1 MFYLAQL
8 FGILAWLTLLLSYYR
23 KNTDKILFV
32 QIISIIFY
40 LLNYLFLGAWTGLI
54 VVIFEL
60 VRDFLY
66 YKTDKDNLLFIL
78 TIPFYIFLAYFAR
91 NDFIELIPILASLL
105 EGYTLTKHKKIVVP
119 GAIIVYSMWVL
130 YDIAVKAYTG
140 ALTDGLIVISNIYIL
155 YNMITGYKRVHEFKV
170 ITKYLINDNILKVLT
185 ELDKEMYEK
194 ELLWDNEYQ
203 KEVYKKYK
211 KSLTYIK
218 YKNKI
223 IGYINILPIKEEEY
237 LEIIS
242 KHDIKNNYEHLG
254 TKDSRY
260 YIIDSI
266 VLKEKYQNELSI
278 KLVSKILKKRI
289 SYIKPLNAIS
299 IAVNEFENEV
309 LKNSSFKEL
318 KKFDDGN
325 YLYILK

>member
-32 QIISIIFY
+32 QIISVIFY

-78 TIPFYIFLAYFAR
+78 TIPFYIILAYFAR
-91 NDFIELIPILASLL
+91 NDLIELIPILASLL

-242 KHDIKNNYEHLG
+242 KHDIKNKYEHLG
-254 TKDSRY
+254 TKNSRY

-289 SYIKPLNAIS
+289 SYIKPLNVIS

-309 LKNSSFKEL
+309 LKKLSFKEL

-325 YLYILK
+325 NLYILK

>member
-32 QIISIIFY
+32 QIISVIFY

-60 VRDFLY
+60 VRDSLY

-91 NDFIELIPILASLL
+91 NDFIEFIPILASLL

-170 ITKYLINDNILKVLT
+170 ITKYLINDNVIKVLS

-203 KEVYKKYK
+203 KEVYKKSLDLEEVKEVCK
-211 KSLTYIK
+211 KW
-218 YKNKI
+218 
-223 IGYINILPIKEEEY
+223 
-237 LEIIS
+237 
-242 KHDIKNNYEHLG
+242 
-254 TKDSRY
+254 TK
-260 YIIDSI
+260 
-266 VLKEKYQNELSI
+266 
-278 KLVSKILKKRI
+278 
-289 SYIKPLNAIS
+289 
-299 IAVNEFENEV
+299 
-309 LKNSSFKEL
+309 
-318 KKFDDGN
+318 
-325 YLYILK
+325 

>member
-32 QIISIIFY
+32 QIISVIFY

-60 VRDFLY
+60 VRDSLY

-91 NDFIELIPILASLL
+91 NNFIELIPILASLL

-170 ITKYLINDNILKVLT
+170 ITKYLINDNII
-185 ELDKEMYEK
+185 
-194 ELLWDNEYQ
+194 
-203 KEVYKKYK
+203 
-211 KSLTYIK
+211 KS
-218 YKNKI
+218 
-223 IGYINILPIKEEEY
+223 
-237 LEIIS
+237 
-242 KHDIKNNYEHLG
+242 
-254 TKDSRY
+254 R
-260 YIIDSI
+260 
-266 VLKEKYQNELSI
+266 
-278 KLVSKILKKRI
+278 
-289 SYIKPLNAIS
+289 
-299 IAVNEFENEV
+299 
-309 LKNSSFKEL
+309 
-318 KKFDDGN
+318 
-325 YLYILK
+325 

>member
-32 QIISIIFY
+32 QIISVIFY

-60 VRDFLY
+60 VRDSLY

-91 NDFIELIPILASLL
+91 NDFIEFIPILASLL

-119 GAIIVYSMWVL
+119 GAIIVYSMWLL

-155 YNMITGYKRVHEFKV
+155 YNMITGYKRVHEFNV
-170 ITKYLINDNILKVLT
+170 ITKYLINDNVIKVLS

-260 YIIDSI
+260 YIIHSI

-289 SYIKPLNAIS
+289 SYIKPLNVIS

>member
-1 MFYLAQL
+1 
-8 FGILAWLTLLLSYYR
+8 
-23 KNTDKILFV
+23 
-32 QIISIIFY
+32 
-40 LLNYLFLGAWTGLI
+40 
-54 VVIFEL
+54 
-60 VRDFLY
+60 
-66 YKTDKDNLLFIL
+66 
-78 TIPFYIFLAYFAR
+78 
-91 NDFIELIPILASLL
+91 
-105 EGYTLTKHKKIVVP
+105 
-119 GAIIVYSMWVL
+119 
-130 YDIAVKAYTG
+130 
-140 ALTDGLIVISNIYIL
+140 
-155 YNMITGYKRVHEFKV
+155 MITGYKRVHEFKV
-170 ITKYLINDNILKVLT
+170 ITKYLINDNIIKVLS

-254 TKDSRY
+254 TKNSRY

-289 SYIKPLNAIS
+289 SYIKPLNVIS

>member
-32 QIISIIFY
+32 QIISVIFY

-60 VRDFLY
+60 VRDSLY

-91 NDFIELIPILASLL
+91 NNFIELIPILASLL

-170 ITKYLINDNILKVLT
+170 ITKYLINDNIIKVLS

-254 TKDSRY
+254 TKNSRY
-260 YIIDSI
+260 YSIDSI

-289 SYIKPLNAIS
+289 SYIKPLNVIS

>member
-32 QIISIIFY
+32 QIISVIFY

-60 VRDFLY
+60 VRDSLY

-91 NDFIELIPILASLL
+91 NNFIELIPILASLL

-155 YNMITGYKRVHEFKV
+155 YNMITGYKRVHELKV
-170 ITKYLINDNILKVLT
+170 ITKYLINDNIIKVLS

-242 KHDIKNNYEHLG
+242 KHDIKNHYEHLG
-254 TKDSRY
+254 TKDSRS

-278 KLVSKILKKRI
+278 KLVSKILKKLI
-289 SYIKPLNAIS
+289 SYIKPLNVIS

>member
-32 QIISIIFY
+32 QIISVIFY

-60 VRDFLY
+60 VRDSLY

-91 NDFIELIPILASLL
+91 NNFIELIPILASLL

-130 YDIAVKAYTG
+130 YDIVVKAYTG

-170 ITKYLINDNILKVLT
+170 ITKYLINDNIIKVLT

-242 KHDIKNNYEHLG
+242 KNDIKNNYENLG
-254 TKDSRY
+254 TKNSRY

-289 SYIKPLNAIS
+289 SYIKPLNVIS